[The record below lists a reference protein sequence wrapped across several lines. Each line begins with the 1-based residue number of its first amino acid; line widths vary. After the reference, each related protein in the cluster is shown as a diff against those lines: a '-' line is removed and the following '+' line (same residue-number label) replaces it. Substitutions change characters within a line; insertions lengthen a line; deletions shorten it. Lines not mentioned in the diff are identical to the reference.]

1 MSTNGMTTWAVD
13 LKDIGA
19 IYPFQGAEAI
29 MVIILLVVWIGWM
42 IPLPSTVAIGLFV
55 LLSIPAALWNAGW
68 RARTAA

>member
-29 MVIILLVVWIGWM
+29 MVIILLVVWIGWHWLQIRQEEQEM
-42 IPLPSTVAIGLFV
+42 VELAAADPRGEKTRSAID
-55 LLSIPAALWNAGW
+55 
-68 RARTAA
+68 RY